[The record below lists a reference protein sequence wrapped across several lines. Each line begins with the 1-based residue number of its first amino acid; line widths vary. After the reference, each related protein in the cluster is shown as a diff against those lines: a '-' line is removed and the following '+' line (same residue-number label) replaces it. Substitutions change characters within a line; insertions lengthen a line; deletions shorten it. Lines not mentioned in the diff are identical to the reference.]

1 MKRVV
6 ITGLGA
12 VSPLGNNVQTT
23 WENMINGVNG
33 IDVVTRFDATD
44 FKSKLAAEVKDFDPL
59 QYFAKPELRRTDLY
73 TQYALAA
80 ATQAYED
87 SRLEGNVDSER
98 FGVYFGSGIGGI
110 QTFTEQ
116 AQVLHDKGPARISP
130 FFIPMMISNM
140 ASGTIA
146 IKFKANGP
154 NIAIVSACATSTH
167 CIGEAY
173 KAIKHG
179 YADVMLAGGS
189 EAAISPLSFAG
200 FINIQALSH
209 AEDKNRASIPF
220 DKERSGFIMG
230 EGGAAL
236 ILEELEHA
244 KKRGA
249 KIYAELVSYGCT
261 NDAFHATAP
270 NPDAVASAKAIEIAI
285 KEGNITGTDIY
296 INAHGTSTALNDKTE
311 TIAIKRAF
319 GEDAY
324 KLQVSSTKSMTGH
337 MLGAAGAI
345 EAIATVK
352 ALEEGIIPP
361 TINYQVPDSDCDLN
375 ITPNKAVKRDIQ
387 FALSNSLGFGGHN
400 GCLGFK
406 KYKN

>member
-6 ITGLGA
+6 ITGIGA
-12 VSPLGNNVQTT
+12 VSPLGNDAKST
-23 WENMINGVNG
+23 WEGMVKGENG
-33 IDVVTRFDATD
+33 IDKVTRFDATEY
-44 FKSKLAAEVKDFDPL
+44 KSKLAAEVKNFDPL
-59 QYFAKPELRRTDLY
+59 LYFAKQEIRRTDMY
-73 TQYALAA
+73 TQYAVAA

-87 SRLEGNVDSER
+87 SQIAGHVDSER

-116 AQVLHDKGPARISP
+116 AQVLHDKGPSRISP

-146 IKFKANGP
+146 IRFKANGP

-167 CIGEAY
+167 CIGEAFR
-173 KAIKHG
+173 AIKHG

-189 EAAISPLSFAG
+189 EAAITPLSFAG
-200 FINIQALSH
+200 FINIQALSQSQ
-209 AEDKNRASIPF
+209 DRDRASIPF

-230 EGGAAL
+230 EGGGAL
-236 ILEELEHA
+236 MLEELEHA

-261 NDAFHATAP
+261 NDAYHATAP
-270 NPDAVASAKAIEIAI
+270 DAEAVASAKAIELAV

-296 INAHGTSTALNDKTE
+296 INAHGTSTLLNDKTE
-311 TIAIKRAF
+311 TVAIKRVF

-324 KLQVSSTKSMTGH
+324 KLNVSSTKSMTGH

-345 EAIATVK
+345 EAIAAVK
-352 ALEEGIIPP
+352 AVQEGIIPP
-361 TINYQVPDSDCDLN
+361 TINYRVPDESCDLN
-375 ITPNKAVKRDIQ
+375 ITPNTAVKRDIQ

-400 GCLGFK
+400 GCLAFK
-406 KYKN
+406 KYNG

>member
-1 MKRVV
+1 MRRVV

-12 VSPLGNNVQTT
+12 ISPLGNNVQTT
-23 WENMINGVNG
+23 WKNMINGVNG
-33 IDVVTRFDATD
+33 IDKVTRFDGTN
-44 FKSKLAAEVKDFDPL
+44 FKSKLAAEVKNFDPL
-59 QYFAKPELRRTDLY
+59 LYFAKSDIRRTDLY
-73 TQYALAA
+73 TQYAIAA
-80 ATQAYED
+80 ATEAYED
-87 SRLEGNVDSER
+87 SKIEGHVDSER

-116 AQVLHDKGPARISP
+116 AQVLIEKGPARISP

-146 IKFKANGP
+146 IRFKANGP

-167 CIGEAY
+167 CIGEAFRT
-173 KAIKHG
+173 IKHG

-200 FINIQALSH
+200 FINIQALSQSQ
-209 AEDKNRASIPF
+209 DKNRASIPF
-220 DKERSGFIMG
+220 DKERAGFIMG

-236 ILEELEHA
+236 MLEELEHA

-261 NDAFHATAP
+261 NDAFHSTAP
-270 NPDAVASAKAIEIAI
+270 NPEAIASAKAIELTL

-311 TIAIKRAF
+311 TLAIKRVF

-324 KLQVSSTKSMTGH
+324 KLQISSTKSMTGH

-345 EAIATVK
+345 EAIASVK
-352 ALEEGIIPP
+352 ALQEGIIPP

-375 ITPNKAVKRDIQ
+375 ITPNKAVKRDVQ
-387 FALSNSLGFGGHN
+387 FAL
-400 GCLGFK
+400 
-406 KYKN
+406 

>member
-6 ITGLGA
+6 ITGLGV

-23 WENMINGVNG
+23 WTNMINGING
-33 IDVVTRFDATD
+33 IDRVTRFDATD

-59 QYFAKPELRRTDLY
+59 QYFAKSELRRTDLY

-87 SRLEGNVDSER
+87 SRLAGHIDSER

-116 AQVLHDKGPARISP
+116 AQVLHDKGPTRISP

-167 CIGEAY
+167 CIGEAFR
-173 KAIKHG
+173 AIKHG

-189 EAAISPLSFAG
+189 EASITPLSYAG
-200 FINIQALSH
+200 FINIQALSQ
-209 AEDKNRASIPF
+209 AQDKNRASIPF
-220 DKERSGFIMG
+220 DKERAGFIMG

-249 KIYAELVSYGCT
+249 HIYAELVSYACT

-270 NPDAVASAKAIEIAI
+270 NPDAIASAKAIALTIQ
-285 KEGNITGTDIY
+285 EGNITGTDIY
-296 INAHGTSTALNDKTE
+296 INAHGTSTSLNDKTE
-311 TIAIKRAF
+311 TMAIKRAF
-319 GEDAY
+319 GDNAY
-324 KLQVSSTKSMTGH
+324 KLHISSTKSMTGH

-352 ALEEGIIPP
+352 ALQEGIIPP

-375 ITPNKAVKRDIQ
+375 ITPNKAVKREIQ

>member
-12 VSPLGNNVQTT
+12 VSPLGNTVQST
-23 WENMINGVNG
+23 WENMIQGVNG
-33 IDVVTRFDATD
+33 IDKLTRFDTTE
-44 FKSKLAAEVKDFDPL
+44 FKCKLAAEVKEFDPL
-59 QYFAKPELRRTDLY
+59 LYFAKSDLRRTDLY
-73 TQYALAA
+73 TQYAIAA
-80 ATQAYED
+80 AVQAYED
-87 SRLEGNVDSER
+87 SAIEGHVESDR

-116 AQVLHDKGPARISP
+116 ANTLTQKGPTRISP

-140 ASGTIA
+140 AAGTIA
-146 IKFKANGP
+146 IRFKATGP
-154 NIAIVSACATSTH
+154 NIAIVSACATATH
-167 CIGEAY
+167 CIGEAFR
-173 KAIKHG
+173 AIKHG

-189 EAAISPLSFAG
+189 EAAITPLSYAG

-209 AEDKNRASIPF
+209 TQDKDRASIPF

-230 EGGAAL
+230 EGGGAIL
-236 ILEELEHA
+236 LEEFEHA
-244 KKRGA
+244 QKRGA

-270 NPDAVASAKAIEIAI
+270 NPDATASAKAIELALQ
-285 KEGNITGTDIY
+285 EGNITGTDIY
-296 INAHGTSTALNDKTE
+296 INAHGTSTSLNDKTE
-311 TIAIKRAF
+311 TTAIKRAF
-319 GEDAY
+319 GQDAY
-324 KLQVSSTKSMTGH
+324 KLNISSTKSMTGH

-345 EAIATVK
+345 EAIASIK
-352 ALEEGIIPP
+352 ALQEGIIPP
-361 TINYQVPDSDCDLN
+361 TINYQVPDADCDLN

-406 KYKN
+406 KFKQ